1 MAHLGHHTLDAQ
13 TDAAERVGAISDDR
27 TPDTDGVLSSLYYLC
42 ACTSCHFAELYS
54 IDRRRVKDNME
65 EGGGGWG
72 GQNIFLRGWVG
83 EQKHYIYFECLIYV
97 YLFDAPKTIL
107 LLSVGMLSLIKLV

>member
-1 MAHLGHHTLDAQ
+1 MLPLSSDASQLFAIFKRVFKKNDSIRVHVHVSLKASRSTKIMAHLGHHTLAAQ

-54 IDRRRVKDNME
+54 IDRRM
-65 EGGGGWG
+65 G
-72 GQNIFLRGWVG
+72 
-83 EQKHYIYFECLIYV
+83 
-97 YLFDAPKTIL
+97 
-107 LLSVGMLSLIKLV
+107 